1 MTGAMPGNA
10 AIEDTASP
18 PALAGTIFPKIAC
31 TEREWREVADRLQEI
46 GEQRRWASDAGASR
60 WLWFRS
66 LLRASRTSTTGRR
79 RSSGREGERRHQQGA
94 VCDSKAEQI
103 EKTVRLLGEL
113 SLDTTTPDEA
123 EGILAPDGAAE
134 TTLP

>member
-1 MTGAMPGNA
+1 MTGAMSGKA
-10 AIEDTASP
+10 AIEDTTSP
-18 PALAGTIFPKIAC
+18 PALAGTIFPNIAC

-46 GEQRRWASDAGASR
+46 AEQRRASDAGASR

-66 LLRASRTSTTGRR
+66 LLPASRTNTTGRR
-79 RSSGREGERRHQQGA
+79 RSSGREGGRRHQQGA
-94 VCDSKAEQI
+94 VRDSKAEQI

-123 EGILAPDGAAE
+123 HGILAPDGAEE
-134 TTLP
+134 TTLL